1 MCVTR
6 TIELSILVE
15 WEARSRAHRRCF
27 IVAVFHVQ
35 EKVCGLGAWVP
46 CKLEGGGW
54 WSHCTITESQWLD
67 DEVSPSATESMVH
80 LYFTTGQSKAPQTEW
95 LKQQKRA
102 LTAPGTRNLK

>member
-1 MCVTR
+1 MCVTG

-15 WEARSRAHRRCF
+15 QEARSRAHRRCF

-80 LYFTTGQSKAPQTEW
+80 LYLPQG
-95 LKQQKRA
+95 RA
-102 LTAPGTRNLK
+102 KHHKLSGLNNRNVLSQPQGLEI